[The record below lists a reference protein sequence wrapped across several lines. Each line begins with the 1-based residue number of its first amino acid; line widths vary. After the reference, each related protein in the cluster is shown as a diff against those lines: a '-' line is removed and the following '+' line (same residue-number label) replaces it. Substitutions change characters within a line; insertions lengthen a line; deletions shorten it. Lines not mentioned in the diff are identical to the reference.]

1 MKKEVLIV
9 EDDVNISELIA
20 IHLNDL
26 DFEVDFAYDGK
37 EGLMKATAKDYN
49 IIVLDIMMP
58 KMDGLEVCRSLRQ
71 KNNNT
76 PILML
81 TSKSEEVD
89 KVVGLEMGAD
99 DYLTKPFSVRELMAR
114 VKAILRR
121 TQNPEQATE
130 SKEELNLG
138 NIVINR
144 KKRSTVLKGKRI
156 ELSPKEFDLLYL
168 LGSNPGTTYSR
179 EQLLNEV
186 WGYEFSGY
194 EHTVNSHINR
204 LRAKIENDMN
214 TPEFILTTWGVG
226 YRFSENI

>member
-1 MKKEVLIV
+1 MKKKVLIV

-20 IHLNDL
+20 IHLRDL
-26 DFEVDFAYDGK
+26 EFEVDFAYDGQD
-37 EGLMKATAKDYN
+37 GLMKGSNGNYQ
-49 IIVLDIMMP
+49 IIILDIMLP
-58 KMDGLEVCRSLRQ
+58 HKNGLEVCRELRM
-71 KNNNT
+71 KDINT

-81 TSKSEEVD
+81 TSKSEEID

-99 DYLTKPFSVRELMAR
+99 DYLTKPFSVRELVAR
-114 VKAILRR
+114 IKAILRR
-121 TQNPEQATE
+121 TEKQVVGAGEN
-130 SKEELNLG
+130 EEIKVGGL
-138 NIVINR
+138 VINR
-144 KKRSTVLKGKRI
+144 TKRFTSLDGERI
-156 ELSPKEFDLLYL
+156 ELSPKEFDLLHL
-168 LGSNPGTTYSR
+168 LSSNPGATYSR

-214 TPEFILTTWGVG
+214 KPTYILTTWGVG